1 MKRAVNCHSIVL
13 CLGGQEEV
21 HTGQA
26 VLGFALLVAGG
37 CYMACVANLDSMYH
51 EQ

>member
-1 MKRAVNCHSIVL
+1 MSEVYFKKKHMG
-13 CLGGQEEV
+13 LGGQEEV

-37 CYMACVANLDSMYH
+37 CYMACVANLDSVYH